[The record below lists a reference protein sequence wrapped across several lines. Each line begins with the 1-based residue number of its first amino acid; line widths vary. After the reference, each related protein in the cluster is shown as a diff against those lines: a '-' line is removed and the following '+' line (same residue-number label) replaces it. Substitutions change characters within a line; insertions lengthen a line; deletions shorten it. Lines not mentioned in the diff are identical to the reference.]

1 MGFTLLHKTSGLNE
15 GDRVALIYS
24 TGEPINVT
32 AALYGCLS
40 VNILPLMVDP
50 PISRDGPG
58 VSQVGFLLGSLG
70 VSYAVTSE
78 STYRN
83 LPRDESGHLQ
93 IFKGNQFYLFRL
105 LQFILLNVFIYNLT
119 ISVFS
124 HDVCFFPPVK

>member
-32 AALYGCLS
+32 VALYGCLS

-78 STYRN
+78 STFRN
-83 LPRDESGHLQ
+83 LPRDESGHLK
-93 IFKGNQFYLFRL
+93 IFKGAQFDRSYT
-105 LQFILLNVFIYNLT
+105 VIYY
-119 ISVFS
+119 SYS
-124 HDVCFFPPVK
+124 